1 MLYPKK
7 EKFVELAKTHNRITL
22 YREIVGD
29 TYTPISILKNLSNEK
44 NIFLLESANLDKSF
58 SRFSFFGTK
67 PEKVLTFKN
76 KKLIVNSNGKK
87 SEIEMNPFDFLNM
100 ELKDIKGYGNPD
112 FGDFSGGYVGFVGY
126 EMANYMGILRQKVKE
141 DKNELLMGFM
151 LVDKFFVFDNHLG
164 KLYAAYSVEVN
175 EESASKSYEKAEKET
190 YKMASD
196 IFKINMDMFE
206 SENDY
211 ETTSD
216 FNKEDFCN
224 TVRKVKE
231 DIENGEVIQTV
242 ISNKFELNG
251 KINPVTFYR
260 ALRNVN
266 PSPYMFYLKFDD
278 IVVCGSS
285 PEIHLKVVGDRAILK
300 PIAGTYS
307 VEEDIE
313 AVKKAL
319 VSDEKEVA
327 EHLMLL
333 DLARNDLYT
342 ACKSDSVKVTKS
354 FEPEV
359 YSHVVHIVS
368 EVEGILKE
376 NETNLNIFMNTFPA
390 GTVSGAPKV
399 RAMELI
405 NDYERS
411 TRGFYAGC
419 AGYFSFEGN
428 VDTCITIRSAMIT
441 KEKAV
446 IRAGAGI
453 VHDSVPEKEY
463 EEVHKKLKA
472 LFTAFERIKMM
483 EGENVFTN
491 R

>member
-1 MLYPKK
+1 MLQPSLKK
-7 EKFVELAKTHNRITL
+7 FKELSKNHNRITV

-29 TYTPISILKNLSNEK
+29 TLTPISILRNLSNEK

-58 SRFSFFGTK
+58 SRFSFFGIS
-67 PEKVLTFKN
+67 PEKTITFKN
-76 KKLIVNSNGKK
+76 KKLTVSTKGKK
-87 SEIEMNPFDFLNM
+87 VDVQMNPFDYLNM
-100 ELKDIKGYGNPD
+100 ELKDANGYGNPD
-112 FGDFSGGYVGFVGY
+112 FGDFSGGFVGFIGY
-126 EMANYMGILRQKVKE
+126 EMANYMGILRQSVKE
-141 DKNELLMGFM
+141 NKSDLLMGLM
-151 LVDKFFVFDNHLG
+151 LIERFFVFDNHLG
-164 KLYAAYSVEVN
+164 KLYVAISMDVTKNAEEAYKD
-175 EESASKSYEKAEKET
+175 ATKET
-190 YKMASD
+190 FKMASD
-196 IFKINMDMFE
+196 AFKINMNMFE
-206 SENDY
+206 SDKEY
-211 ETTSD
+211 ETTTD
-216 FNKEDFCN
+216 FDKETFCAMVN
-224 TVRKVKE
+224 KVKG
-231 DIENGEVIQTV
+231 DIESGEIIQTV

-260 ALRNVN
+260 ALRNIN

-278 IVVCGSS
+278 IVICGSS
-285 PEIHLKVVGDRAILK
+285 PEIHLKVVGDQAILK
-300 PIAGTYS
+300 PIAGTYA

-319 VSDEKEVA
+319 VNDPKEVA

-342 ACKSDSVKVTKS
+342 GCKHNSVSVTKS

-368 EVEGILKE
+368 EVEGTLKE
-376 NETNLNIFMNTFPA
+376 NETPLNIFMNTFPA

-399 RAMELI
+399 RAMELV
-405 NDYERS
+405 NEYEKS

-428 VDTCITIRSAMIT
+428 VDTCITIRSAMI
-441 KEKAV
+441 EKDKAT

-453 VHDSVPEKEY
+453 VHDSLPENEY
-463 EEVHKKLKA
+463 AEVHKKLQA
-472 LFTAFERIKMM
+472 LFTAFERVKNM
-483 EGENVFTN
+483 ESENVFTS

>member
-1 MLYPKK
+1 MLYPKL
-7 EKFVELAKTHNRITL
+7 EKVIELSKQYNRITV

-29 TYTPISILKNLSNEK
+29 TFTPISILKNLSNEK
-44 NIFLLESANLDKSF
+44 NIFLLESANVDKSF
-58 SRFSFFGTK
+58 SRFSFFGTEA
-67 PEKVLTFKN
+67 EKVISFKN
-76 KKLIVNSNGKK
+76 KKLISATNRGKT
-87 SEIEMNPFDFLNM
+87 EIQMNPFDFLNM
-100 ELKDIKGYGNPD
+100 ELKNHRGYSNSD
-112 FGDFSGGYVGFVGY
+112 FGDFSGGFVGFIGY
-126 EMANYMGILRQKVKE
+126 EMANYMGNLRKKIKE
-141 DKNELLMGFM
+141 HSKDLLMGFM
-151 LVDKFFVFDNHLG
+151 LINKFFVFDNHLG
-164 KLYAAYSVEVN
+164 KLYAAYSMEVN
-175 EESASKSYEKAEKET
+175 AENTEKQYKKAQEIT
-190 YKMASD
+190 QKMAMD
-196 IFKINMDMFE
+196 IFKINMDMYI
-206 SENDY
+206 SQQDY
-211 ETTSD
+211 KITTD
-216 FNKEDFCN
+216 FNKEDFCE
-224 TVRKVKE
+224 TVKKVKE
-231 DIENGEVIQTV
+231 EIENGEIIQSV
-242 ISNKFELNG
+242 ISNKFELQG

-278 IVVCGSS
+278 TVICGSS
-285 PEIHLKVVGDRAILK
+285 PEIHLKVVKDRAILK

-307 VEEDIE
+307 VEKDIE

-319 VSDEKEVA
+319 MEDEKEVA

-342 ACKSDSVKVTKS
+342 ACEPDSVRVTKS

-368 EVEGILKE
+368 EVEGRLRKG
-376 NETNLNIFMNTFPA
+376 ETQLNVFMNTFPA

-405 NDYERS
+405 DKYEKT
-411 TRGFYAGC
+411 TRAFYAGC

-453 VHDSVPEKEY
+453 VYDSIPEKEY

-472 LFTAFERIKMM
+472 LFTAFERIKSM